1 MSNHGTYNQLAS
13 QTGILRGLNS
23 SISTLNTHN
32 DEVESKLT
40 TIANNQTN
48 GSLVSTIKGSDGST
62 IHGDGSGNVKANV
75 INAVHINPANS
86 LNGDHANQ
94 TGHSVTSMLRARE
107 DIADHTSG
115 KFLKCSNAGVLSV
128 NDSQI
133 APLQTTLTEAETHL
147 SAIDTNLVNAEAHLG
162 LIDSNMGQA
171 ELHLSALDTN
181 FSARI
186 PTTIGPKDEALSFT
200 ICRNNTTGAFDTH
213 ARTNIT
219 DRATSVALLAN
230 SLGELVVDIAPT
242 KYENVTLGNPSNIL
256 ALTGGD
262 TIDMNGFRNIFI
274 SCVINATTG
283 GTCNPIFLLGS
294 NDNSTFVITADNFQP
309 TEARTSGTYEA
320 GVVFGGLG
328 YRYLKLASNNGIF
341 SPSVSSVVVKTNR
354 FNGTI

>member
-32 DEVESKLT
+32 DQVETKLQDVADKIGVDTSDSPLSLTALLRNQKDLIDNKLGQISGFLDKDSGAQFHNAQIHTKLDTANSHKADHT
-40 TIANNQTN
+40 THLTDIKTNQTN
-48 GSLVSTIKGSDGST
+48 GNHVVKLKGSDSSD
-62 IHGDGSGNVKANV
+62 IHGDGSGNLKVNV
-75 INAVHINPANS
+75 INSMNINPANS
-86 LNGDHANQ
+86 NNGDHAGFNNQ
-94 TGHSVTSMLRARE
+94 SVSTMLRARSN
-107 DIADHTSG
+107 IAD
-115 KFLKCSNAGVLSV
+115 
-128 NDSQI
+128 
-133 APLQTTLTEAETHL
+133 
-147 SAIDTNLVNAEAHLG
+147 
-162 LIDSNMGQA
+162 
-171 ELHLSALDTN
+171 
-181 FSARI
+181 
-186 PTTIGPKDEALSFT
+186 
-200 ICRNNTTGAFDTH
+200 NTTGTFLNCNTSGHLNTQVVNSVNTEIHGHTDISDT
-213 ARTNIT
+213 NS
-219 DRATSVALLAN
+219 SVRLLAN

-309 TEARTSGTYEA
+309 TEARSSGVYEA
-320 GVVFGGLG
+320 GAVFGGLG
-328 YRYLKLASNNGIF
+328 FRYLKLASNNGIF